1 VTESVVAEREPARGG
16 RVTLRP
22 VAPEDEEFL
31 LGVYASTREE
41 ELAQVEWPPGAKEA
55 FLRSQFEAQRRQYF
69 ERFPDAQYE
78 VILLDGRPAGRL
90 WVGRDAEQIRLLDI
104 ALLPEAQNRGAGTLL
119 VRRLIEE
126 ARSSGK
132 KLRHMIFVMNVDAKR
147 FYERLGFVQT
157 EDVGAYAHMEWREA
171 GAPGVTSGGS

>member
-1 VTESVVAEREPARGG
+1 VAEVERARGG
-16 RVTLRP
+16 RVQLRP
-22 VAPEDEEFL
+22 VAADDEEFL

-41 ELAQVEWPPGAKEA
+41 ELAQVEWPPGLKEA
-55 FLRSQFEAQRRQYF
+55 FLRSQFEAQHRQYF
-69 ERFPDAQYE
+69 ERFPDAQYDI
-78 VILLDGRPAGRL
+78 ILLDGSPAGRI

-132 KLRHMIFVMNVDAKR
+132 KLRHMVFVMNEDARR
-147 FYERLGFVQT
+147 FYERLGFVLT

-171 GAPGVTSGGS
+171 GATPQPPLTSGGS